1 MGTVELTVKRNNS
14 KTPLQEAASRFI
26 LRKIA
31 PWILLQIH
39 SEKAQQVAFTPI
51 KLVKQSY

>member
-14 KTPLQEAASRFI
+14 KTPLQEAASTFI